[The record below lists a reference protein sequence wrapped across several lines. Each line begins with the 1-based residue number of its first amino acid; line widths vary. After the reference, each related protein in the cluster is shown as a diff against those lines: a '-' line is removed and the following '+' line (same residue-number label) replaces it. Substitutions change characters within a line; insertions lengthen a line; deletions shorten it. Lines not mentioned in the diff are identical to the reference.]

1 MKYFLYIIQISKKT
15 LKLYNVGAC
24 KKQFHASKQPI
35 ALNLVNVNLINAWQ
49 IWT

>member
-35 ALNLVNVNLINAWQ
+35 ALNLVNVNLINA
-49 IWT
+49 

>member
-1 MKYFLYIIQISKKT
+1 MKYFLYIIKISKKT
-15 LKLYNVGAC
+15 LKLYNVGAS
-24 KKQFHASKQPI
+24 KKQFHTSKQLI